1 MIKESNQKF
10 LDVID
15 RIASSETV
23 DELTKLIREMRLSYG
38 LANIVYHAVYV
49 PEAPSFHPILILT
62 YEPEWVE
69 RYRFR
74 DYFQI
79 DPVVTYGTKSFLPL
93 DWADVDHESNNAR
106 SFFLEA
112 DTYSVGR
119 QGATVPVRG
128 PGGERALFTITSNS
142 SEAEWRRNWLL
153 YVKDFQLI
161 AHYFHEQAIGISG
174 YRTSERNRALSRR
187 EKECLQ
193 FMARGLAPKQIAG
206 QLGISDSAVR
216 MHLRSSCNKLGC
228 ASTDQAVA
236 KLVMFEQIQP

>member
-1 MIKESNQKF
+1 MIEENSQRF
-10 LDVID
+10 LDTID
-15 RIASSETV
+15 RIASSNTV
-23 DELTKLIREMRLSYG
+23 DELGQVIREMRSEYA

-49 PEAPSFHPILILT
+49 PEAPSFHPLLILT
-62 YEPEWVE
+62 YDPEWVK
-69 RYRFR
+69 RYKFR

-79 DPVVTYGTKSFLPL
+79 DPVVTYGTRSFLPL
-93 DWADVDHESNNAR
+93 DWADVDHETNNAK

-112 DTYSVGR
+112 DRYSVGR
-119 QGATVPVRG
+119 QGATLPVRG

-142 SEAEWRRNWLL
+142 SEVEWRRNWLL

-161 AHYFHEQAIGISG
+161 AHYFHERAIGISG
-174 YRTSERNRALSRR
+174 YRTTERNQTLSRR

-193 FMARGLAPKQIAG
+193 LIARGLAPKQIAG
-206 QLGISDSAVR
+206 RLGISDSAVR

-236 KLVMFEQIQP
+236 KLVMFEQIQL